1 MDLTKEQQEKLAAC
15 GAILREAGVELS
27 DELLDEIAGGLLREE
42 GASGAHGPQ
51 VRQFLTNNLEER
63 LYGGTTWKPVRTI
76 DELEARLREDGQS
89 ETFIQRML
97 ELTRL

>member
-1 MDLTKEQQEKLAAC
+1 MEQTNDLKERLSAA
-15 GAILREAGVELS
+15 LKEAGVVLS
-27 DELLDEIAGGLLREE
+27 DELLDEIAGGLLMEE

-63 LYGGTTWKPVRTI
+63 LYGGTTRAPARTI
-76 DELEARLREDGQS
+76 DELEARLREDGLS

-97 ELTRL
+97 ALART